1 MVYRLLL
8 GIGVSLLFLALSLA
22 PVVGISSGCFAD
34 PSKPECKDASV
45 YYTSTELQ
53 DDMLTTCKDRP
64 WYAGCS
70 FWRKCSEN
78 KATGTYCE
86 PWNLMS
92 LVCGDPASD
101 GPERCTKYRQLCR
114 AKTGTSVVKQCTD
127 AAGLP

>member
-8 GIGVSLLFLALSLA
+8 GIGVSMLFLALSLA
-22 PVVGISSGCFAD
+22 TVVGISSDCFAD
-34 PSKPECKDASV
+34 PSKSECKDASV
-45 YYTSTELQ
+45 YYTTTELQ
-53 DDMLTTCKDRP
+53 DDMLKTCTDRP

-70 FWRKCSEN
+70 FWRKCNE
-78 KATGTYCE
+78 KQATGPYCE

-101 GPERCTKYRQLCR
+101 GPEGCTKYRQLCR